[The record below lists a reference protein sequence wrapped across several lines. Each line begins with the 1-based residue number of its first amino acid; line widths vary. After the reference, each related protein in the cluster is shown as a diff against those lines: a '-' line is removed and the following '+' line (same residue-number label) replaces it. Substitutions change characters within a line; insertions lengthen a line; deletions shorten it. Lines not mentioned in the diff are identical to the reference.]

1 MIFTHESLPFFVT
14 CVMLIAFFTK
24 KIHVKSR
31 NIEWLTLLICFIVSK
46 RNTMTSLHI
55 IRCANPYI
63 QNHKMCHFIHAQ
75 DAGNKKINT
84 TMSRLKTE
92 NPWFLYVYDC
102 IFTIIRTQKNN
113 L

>member
-1 MIFTHESLPFFVT
+1 
-14 CVMLIAFFTK
+14 
-24 KIHVKSR
+24 
-31 NIEWLTLLICFIVSK
+31 
-46 RNTMTSLHI
+46 
-55 IRCANPYI
+55 
-63 QNHKMCHFIHAQ
+63 MCHFIHAQ